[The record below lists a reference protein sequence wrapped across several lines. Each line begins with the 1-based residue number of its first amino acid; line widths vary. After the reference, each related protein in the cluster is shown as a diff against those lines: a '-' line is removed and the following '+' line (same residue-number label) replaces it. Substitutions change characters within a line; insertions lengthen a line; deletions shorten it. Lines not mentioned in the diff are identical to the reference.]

1 LAAVE
6 AWSAAKSSWELGVVR
21 RFLRMHRINWTQV
34 LVFDKVLFE
43 IAYPR
48 LEVGETTAGNWRKR

>member
-1 LAAVE
+1 
-6 AWSAAKSSWELGVVR
+6 
-21 RFLRMHRINWTQV
+21 MHRINWTQV